1 MGRKIS
7 IMENNENKF
16 LVYEVDK
23 NNKNSL
29 SLNHAIKK
37 GQHHLVETFVEEKD
51 NISALYNITDL
62 VPVMESIP
70 AYPGRDDVFT
80 LIKKM
85 IYVMEELR
93 EEFLCEP
100 DLLLNKEYIYYDKEE
115 KVLKFIA
122 TPEVMDSENTFS
134 NLVVDIIGNANWKH
148 NEKKNYLDELKN
160 ILNRNDVT
168 SKKILDVINREM
180 EKPVE
185 YSNDEQKNSEYV
197 IKDISQDF
205 MKHENVEE
213 QETKNPEMKMPEPPK
228 PPKPPVALGPNANSS
243 PYEHEE
249 YGETSVLSAAGE
261 TSVLSG
267 AGETTVLSQS
277 QLMQATAVL
286 VRKKNEERVVINQ
299 SEFWIGKDPMS
310 VNYCIFDNSAISR
323 KHAKIICRNNRFFII
338 DNHSTNHVYINGIM
352 IEPNREVELFN
363 DANIRLSDEDFRFTL

>member
-1 MGRKIS
+1 MNRKIS

-23 NNKNSL
+23 REKNNL

-37 GQHHLVETFVEEKD
+37 GNHHLVETFVEEKG
-51 NISALYNITDL
+51 NVSALYNITDL
-62 VPVMESIP
+62 VPIMDSIP
-70 AYPGRDDVFT
+70 AYPGRDDVFA
-80 LIKKM
+80 LIKKL

-100 DLLLNKEYIYYDKEE
+100 DLLLNKDYIYYDRKEE
-115 KVLKFIA
+115 VLKFIA
-122 TPEVMDSENTFS
+122 APELMDAGNNLTSLVMD
-134 NLVVDIIGNANWKH
+134 IISNANWKH
-148 NEKKNYLDELKN
+148 NENKRYLDELKRV
-160 ILNRNDVT
+160 LNRGKVS
-168 SKKILDVINREM
+168 SKEIIEIINQEL
-180 EKPVE
+180 EIPVE
-185 YSNDEQKNSEYV
+185 YIN
-197 IKDISQDF
+197 
-205 MKHENVEE
+205 EE
-213 QETKNPEMKMPEPPK
+213 PEPPK
-228 PPKPPVALGPNANSS
+228 PPVVLGPNVNST

-249 YGETSVLSAAGE
+249 FGETSVLSA
-261 TSVLSG
+261 

-363 DANIRLSDEDFRFTL
+363 DSNIRLSDEDFRFTL